1 VGPDKLNRISDVDYI
16 IFMDVSSAIA
26 GWRSIRRFK
35 PDPVPDEVVGKLLEA
50 ARRAPSWENLQPW
63 RFIVIGD
70 PGTKEKLFALS
81 YKQKAVIKA
90 PLIIACCGDTSVWE
104 RESQRKSL
112 RELREAGVVSASDEV
127 IESLFLS
134 TRSFA
139 PQLCGRPAVL
149 ARTFEAVSYAIAFML
164 LEGVNQGLGACVV
177 GAFGNEIT
185 QDKLEDYK
193 ALKRELGIPDS
204 CILIALVC
212 LGYPDEFPGPR
223 PRKPLSEIAFRERW
237 GEAW

>member
-1 VGPDKLNRISDVDYI
+1 LNQPADPDYI
-16 IFMDVSSAIA
+16 IPMDVSSAIA
-26 GWRSIRRFK
+26 GWRSIRRFR
-35 PDPVPDEVVGKLLEA
+35 PYPVPDEAVSKLLEA

-63 RFIVIGD
+63 RFIAIRD
-70 PGTKEKLFALS
+70 PGIKEKLHALS
-81 YKQKAVIKA
+81 FKQRVIVKA
-90 PLIIACCGDTSVWE
+90 PLVIACCGDTSVWE
-104 RESQRKSL
+104 RENQRRSL

-127 IESLFLS
+127 IEGLFLS

-139 PQLCGRPAVL
+139 PQLCGQPAVL

-164 LEGVNQGLGACVV
+164 LEAVNQGLGACVV

-185 QDKLEDYK
+185 QDKLEDYM
-193 ALKRELGIPDS
+193 ALKGELEIPES

-212 LGYPDEFPGPR
+212 LGYPDESPGSR

-237 GEAW
+237 GEPW